1 MFYFK
6 FPDGNTGVLFT
17 HYAYLYPELQAVHPA
32 LKNATVITE
41 SAVDLRDTDVP
52 MNQVLIT
59 VVPDS
64 EKNINDILTVVN
76 YYDTGTTEPNK

>member
-6 FPDGNTGVLFT
+6 FPDGNTGILFT

-41 SAVDLRDTDVP
+41 SAVELRDTDVP
-52 MNQVLIT
+52 MNEVIVT
-59 VVPDS
+59 VPLKAEDMI
-64 EKNINDILTVVN
+64 EEILTVIEAYN
-76 YYDTGTTEPNK
+76 DSGTAEQN